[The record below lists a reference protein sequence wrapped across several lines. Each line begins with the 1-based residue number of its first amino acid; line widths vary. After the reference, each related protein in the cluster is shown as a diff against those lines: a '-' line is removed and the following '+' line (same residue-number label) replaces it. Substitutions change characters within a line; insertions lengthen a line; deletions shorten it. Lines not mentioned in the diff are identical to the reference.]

1 MLDSAPMDESLR
13 TLFGAR
19 LRALR
24 MAKGWSAEQ
33 AAQMLGLSRI
43 YLYKLERG
51 EIDLLLGTVE
61 RIDEVFDVDEFDL
74 LIFPGVSVRHD
85 VVDQLRSMS
94 EDALR
99 GLQEFLVKM
108 RGTASG
114 QNQSAQLADM
124 SKAARD

>member
-1 MLDSAPMDESLR
+1 MDEGVK

-24 MAKGWSAEQ
+24 TAKRWSAER
-33 AAQMLGLSRI
+33 AAQLLGLSRV

-51 EIDLLLGTVE
+51 EIDVLLGTVE
-61 RIDEVFDVDEFDL
+61 RIAEVFDVDEFDL
-74 LIFPGVSVRHD
+74 LIFPGASVRHD
-85 VVDQLRSMS
+85 VVEQLRSMS

-99 GLQEFLVKM
+99 GLQEFLVKT

-114 QNQSAQLADM
+114 PNQSAPLADM
-124 SKAARD
+124 SQTAKD